1 MEENKKSIIM
11 IIISAVLL
19 AAGYILTGAVST
31 TAGFIAFL
39 LAFLA
44 VGHEVIIEAFKNIF
58 HGEVFDECFL
68 MTIASI
74 GAFAIGKYPEG
85 VAVMLLYNVGELFQD
100 MAVDKSRDSVASLLD
115 LRPDTANL
123 VSGDSVTV
131 VESEKIQVGD
141 LILVRPGERIPLDG
155 VITEGKSMLDTSAL
169 TGESLPRDV
178 DIGDDVPSGC
188 INLSGAVTL
197 KVTRPFGDSTVSRI
211 LDMVENASEK
221 KSVSENF
228 ITKFAHWYTP
238 IVVIAAVLV
247 AVIPPLVISGATFSD
262 WIYRAIN
269 FLVVSCPCALVISV
283 PLSFFGGIGAASRQ
297 GILVKGSNYLESLA
311 NTEIA
316 VFDKTGT
323 LTKGVFTVRTVSA
336 AGGFAEGDVLR
347 YAALAESFSSHPIA
361 VSLRKAAGID
371 CGKAGITDVEE
382 QAGHGV
388 SAVVE
393 GKTVLVGNSAL
404 MRAHGIAAAE
414 NKSLGTVVYVAVD
427 GVFAGS
433 VVISDEV
440 REDAATTINSLHEC
454 GVKKTVMLT
463 GDCAPIAA
471 EVSRTL
477 GVDEYHAELLPGG
490 KVQEVERLMDGLSE
504 KGKLV
509 FTGDGVN
516 DAPVL
521 ARADV
526 GIAMGALGSD
536 AAIEAADVVIM
547 TDEPSKLATAIK
559 LSRRTLTIV
568 KENIIF
574 ALAVKFLVIIL
585 SAFGCASMW
594 FAVFADVGVC
604 ILAVLNA
611 MRCLRITGK

>member
-19 AAGYILTGAVST
+19 AAGYILTGTVST

-228 ITKFAHWYTP
+228 ITKFARWYTP